1 MSGTYINSIGNAR
14 VPILSISISG
24 VEMDIMAAPIP
35 YNNIPEN
42 FDPTNIA
49 NEEIVNKN
57 KKILNELIDGMI
69 KQNDQFYN
77 KSILVLTGY
86 RIAYNIKSKFIQ
98 TTKQSSLFVDL
109 LRSVKLWAKRKQIY
123 SNVFGYLSGTIL
135 ILMTP
140 KINFIYSTGDLTYLL
155 QQFFKV
161 FSEWQWPFPVLL
173 EALTSQ
179 ELITKYLNNQNNYL
193 IDSWYLSN
201 IKNEN
206 QPSIMPIISP
216 KFPEQNVA
224 FNINEYTKSIILRET
239 KKASDHFKNL
249 NHNNLT
255 KEWWQKTIFK
265 KINYK
270 LIYKHFILVICTV
283 PIKIKENINNY
294 FGNFKCGL
302 LKTKLRLM
310 LKEWTEKINREK
322 NRIRGISCNFW
333 I

>member
-35 YNNIPEN
+35 YNKIPEN

-57 KKILNELIDGMI
+57 KKTLDELIDGMI
-69 KQNDQFYN
+69 KQNDPFYN

-135 ILMTP
+135 ILMTA
-140 KINFIYSTGDLTYLL
+140 KINLIYSTGDLTYLL

-161 FSEWQWPFPVLL
+161 FSEWFV
-173 EALTSQ
+173 
-179 ELITKYLNNQNNYL
+179 
-193 IDSWYLSN
+193 
-201 IKNEN
+201 
-206 QPSIMPIISP
+206 
-216 KFPEQNVA
+216 
-224 FNINEYTKSIILRET
+224 
-239 KKASDHFKNL
+239 
-249 NHNNLT
+249 
-255 KEWWQKTIFK
+255 
-265 KINYK
+265 
-270 LIYKHFILVICTV
+270 
-283 PIKIKENINNY
+283 
-294 FGNFKCGL
+294 
-302 LKTKLRLM
+302 
-310 LKEWTEKINREK
+310 
-322 NRIRGISCNFW
+322 
-333 I
+333 